1 MMPAGSMIRSKPVII
16 QQLREASGIVAVAAQ
31 RMNVSRRTLS
41 NWIREDEELQQILQD
56 CRDEILDVA
65 EGQLVVAIKAGSEK
79 SVHFALRTIG
89 RSRGYGDRV
98 DTTVSSPDGGPV
110 QTEQVTSFDFS
121 GLTQQ
126 ERDVLRGILERR
138 LAEQSSGPDS
148 PAGA

>member
-138 LAEQSSGPDS
+138 LA
-148 PAGA
+148 